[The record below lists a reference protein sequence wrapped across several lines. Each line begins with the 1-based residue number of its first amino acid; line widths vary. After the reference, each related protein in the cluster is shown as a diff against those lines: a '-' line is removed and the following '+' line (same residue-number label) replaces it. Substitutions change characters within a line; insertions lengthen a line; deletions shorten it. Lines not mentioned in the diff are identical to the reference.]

1 MDFKRILTPL
11 DGSENS
17 KRALKTAIALAQK
30 CGSDILA
37 VFVLPFP
44 AVQAYQPDK
53 AAKEQMFK
61 EAKGFLD
68 EFKKSA
74 GLEGISMQYEILEG
88 NPGSAIVDFAQS
100 AKNNVDMIV
109 MGSRGMGG
117 LKEAFLGSVS
127 HHVTQKSKI
136 PVLVVK

>member
-1 MDFKRILTPL
+1 MNFTRILTPL

-17 KRALKTAIALAQK
+17 KRALDAAIALAQK

-53 AAKEQMFK
+53 AAKEQIFK
-61 EAKGFLD
+61 EAKSFL
-68 EFKKSA
+68 EESKKSA
-74 GLEGISMQYEILEG
+74 ESKGVSLRYEILEG
-88 NPGSAIVDFAQS
+88 NPGSAISDYSQS
-100 AKNNVDMIV
+100 AKNNVDLIV
-109 MGSRGMGG
+109 MGSRGMGS

-127 HHVTQKSKI
+127 HHVMHKAKV

>member
-1 MDFKRILTPL
+1 MNFSRILAPL

-17 KRALKTAIALAQK
+17 KRALDTAIALAQK
-30 CGSDILA
+30 CGSSIQA

-44 AVQAYQPDK
+44 AVQAYQPDR
-53 AAKEQMFK
+53 AAKEQIFK
-61 EAKGFLD
+61 EAKVFLED
-68 EFKKSA
+68 SKKSA
-74 GLEGISMQYEILEG
+74 ESKGVALKYEILEG
-88 NPGSAIVDFAQS
+88 NPASAIVDFSQS
-100 AKNNVDMIV
+100 EKNGADLIV

-127 HHVTQKSKI
+127 HHVTQKSKV